1 MKWGSW
7 AQSWLWG
14 LVGLALLLLA
24 YRWYQQI
31 QLLQKF
37 NRAQLQGYSSGKNLV
52 KIGLWC
58 LALLALG
65 LAALAPQLVGPG
77 LMAEQRSRDV
87 IIALDVSRS
96 MLVSDLTPNRLTL
109 AKQKIKH
116 LIKLLNAER
125 VGLILFSRTAFVQ
138 CPLTRDRAALELFLA
153 DVDAES
159 LSAGG
164 TNLAAAVQQALTMVT
179 VPAAQQPART
189 ISLVLF
195 TDGED
200 FSQDLAQ
207 VKQAA
212 LAQHLAVF
220 TVGVA
225 SPAGGPV
232 PVLDLQGRQTGHQ
245 LDRQGQ
251 VVISRLN
258 EQVLTFL
265 AQGGLGL
272 YTRVHPAD
280 DQDLQ
285 QIKAV
290 IERYER
296 QTFGEQQ
303 EQRIEL
309 YPYVAA
315 LSLGCLLLEWL
326 L

>member
-65 LAALAPQLVGPG
+65 LAALAPQRVGPG

-232 PVLDLQGRQTGHQ
+232 PVLD
-245 LDRQGQ
+245 
-251 VVISRLN
+251 
-258 EQVLTFL
+258 
-265 AQGGLGL
+265 
-272 YTRVHPAD
+272 
-280 DQDLQ
+280 Q
-285 QIKAV
+285 Q
-290 IERYER
+290 
-296 QTFGEQQ
+296 
-303 EQRIEL
+303 
-309 YPYVAA
+309 
-315 LSLGCLLLEWL
+315 
-326 L
+326 

>member
-65 LAALAPQLVGPG
+65 LAALAPQRVGPG

-164 TNLAAAVQQALTMVT
+164 TNFSAGFGGGAPGGFSAPFGRFYRGSGFPRRRPGASFRAAGAPNGASVR
-179 VPAAQQPART
+179 PAR
-189 ISLVLF
+189 
-195 TDGED
+195 
-200 FSQDLAQ
+200 
-207 VKQAA
+207 
-212 LAQHLAVF
+212 
-220 TVGVA
+220 
-225 SPAGGPV
+225 
-232 PVLDLQGRQTGHQ
+232 
-245 LDRQGQ
+245 
-251 VVISRLN
+251 
-258 EQVLTFL
+258 
-265 AQGGLGL
+265 
-272 YTRVHPAD
+272 
-280 DQDLQ
+280 
-285 QIKAV
+285 
-290 IERYER
+290 
-296 QTFGEQQ
+296 
-303 EQRIEL
+303 
-309 YPYVAA
+309 
-315 LSLGCLLLEWL
+315 
-326 L
+326 